1 MNDEPRILVRREHD
15 REGERACLLLK
26 DYRDAD
32 ELYASIRRL
41 TPDATLRIDGFADM
55 ASLGASPN
63 IETMDAYMHL
73 LQEGTDPRALDVFVR
88 AGHDP
93 YDFATQYEGFFENK
107 EEFARAWTQRY
118 ADVSPQIDPFVDYC
132 DLGRHLQATGFFSS
146 GGHYF
151 SNH

>member
-1 MNDEPRILVRREHD
+1 MNYEPRILVRREHD
-15 REGERACLLLK
+15 REDERACLLLK
-26 DYRDAD
+26 AYRNADA
-32 ELYASIRRL
+32 LYASVRRL
-41 TPDATLRIDGFADM
+41 TPDATVRIGGFAGV
-55 ASLGASPN
+55 ASHRASPD
-63 IETMDAYMHL
+63 IDTMDAYMHM

-107 EEFARAWTQRY
+107 EEFARAWTRRY
-118 ADVSPQIDPFVDYC
+118 ADVSSEVDPFVYYC
-132 DLGRHLQATGFFSS
+132 DLGRHLLANGFFSS